1 MWNSKYN
8 WDDNVSFFFLKNRE
22 LKKIHTL
29 NEFNLRNNNIYL
41 YSKKKIYLI
50 RVFSCNVLN
59 IL

>member
-22 LKKIHTL
+22 SKKIHTL
-29 NEFNLRNNNIYL
+29 NEFNLRNNISL